1 MSVDTNYGFI
11 VGTLAL
17 TLLEQLQHI
26 RSDGECNSNCGIC
39 LQLQLSP
46 IDSGTLI
53 HLISLWPKY
62 SGNSDYPIPST
73 KKGLTPRG
81 CYMFHYRK
89 HSMWTNRNAYS
100 KLRYE
105 LLDFLIAELSKDVA

>member
-1 MSVDTNYGFI
+1 MAS
-11 VGTLAL
+11 
-17 TLLEQLQHI
+17 LLEQLQRI
-26 RSDGECNSNCGIC
+26 RSVGECNSNGGIC
-39 LQLQLSP
+39 LQLQLNAM
-46 IDSGTLI
+46 DSGTLV
-53 HLISLWPKY
+53 HLMFLWPKH
-62 SGNSDYPIPST
+62 SGSSNFPIPST

-89 HSMWTNRNAYS
+89 HNMWTNRNAYS